1 LQGAGCRQN
10 PKAVS
15 YLAQIR
21 GTRSDSNMLT
31 NSQVQSIRSRFP
43 IFSKKIYL
51 NSCSQGALSD
61 DVEAGLREYVASW
74 NAHGS
79 PWDLWVERYEA
90 ARAQFAALIGAVS
103 DEVAVVPYA
112 SAGINSVASA
122 LTFDQR
128 KKVVLGEFEFPTMGH
143 IWLAQQK
150 RGAQV
155 EFVPASGDAVP
166 PDGYE
171 RAIDRKTLIVP
182 ITGICFM
189 NGFRSAVKEIVQ
201 LAHANGALTMLD
213 DYQDCGTRPVNVR
226 AANLD
231 FYVTGTL
238 KYLLGPPGLAFL
250 YVRKEL
256 IDSLRPTITGW
267 FAQTNPFAFDV
278 KLLDLAP
285 SARRFE
291 AGSPPIPN
299 IYAAMRGIQWLQEI
313 GLDKVSAHIAALVR
327 ALLAGAQKLGLR
339 VKTPPDSVGPLC
351 VLQCKDAPTLV
362 QKLAA
367 SGIVCS
373 NRHDGLRVSFHVY
386 NTQSD
391 VESVLEVLER
401 NLDLLATR
409 ATPVSAG

>member
-1 LQGAGCRQN
+1 
-10 PKAVS
+10 
-15 YLAQIR
+15 
-21 GTRSDSNMLT
+21 MLT
-31 NSQVQSIRSRFP
+31 NSQVLAIRSRFP
-43 IFSKKIYL
+43 IFRNKVYL

-61 DVEAGLREYVASW
+61 AVEDGLREYVASW
-74 NAHGS
+74 HEHGS

-90 ARAQFAALIGAVS
+90 ARTQFADFIGATS

-122 LTFDQR
+122 LAFDQR
-128 KKVVLGEFEFPTMGH
+128 NKVVLGEFEFPTMGH

-155 EFVPASGDAVP
+155 EFVPAFGDVIP
-166 PDGYE
+166 LKGYE

-189 NGFRSAVKEIVQ
+189 NGFRSPVKEIVQ
-201 LAHANGALTMLD
+201 LAHANGALAMLD

-278 KLLDLAP
+278 KHLDLAP

-299 IYAAMRGIQWLQEI
+299 IYAAMRGIVLLREI
-313 GLDKVSAHIAALVR
+313 GLDNISAHIAGLVR
-327 ALLAGAQKLGLR
+327 SLLAGAQKLGLR
-339 VKTPPDSVGPLC
+339 AKTPQDSVGPLC
-351 VLQCKDAPTLV
+351 VLQCKDAPAVV

-367 SGIVCS
+367 SGIACS
-373 NRHDGLRVSFHVY
+373 SRHDGLRLSFHIY

-391 VESVLEVLER
+391 VDSVLEVLER
-401 NLDLLATR
+401 NLDLLATG
-409 ATPVSAG
+409 ATPVSAS